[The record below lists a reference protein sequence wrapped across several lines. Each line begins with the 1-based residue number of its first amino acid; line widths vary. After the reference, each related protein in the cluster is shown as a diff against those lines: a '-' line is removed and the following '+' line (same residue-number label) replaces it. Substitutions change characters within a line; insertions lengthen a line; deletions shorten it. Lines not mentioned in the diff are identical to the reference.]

1 MQYHSQL
8 KGEEDEIF
16 YCHLSNSSLP
26 LLHNGKAHNLILRR
40 ARKQS
45 KYNNDQKQYHGFA
58 KQLFSLSY
66 RSRATP
72 SSFTQKMSAE
82 EEVTDLICLI
92 VFKHFVVSPC
102 SSFLSPFSDAGKRK
116 T

>member
-40 ARKQS
+40 ARKLS
-45 KYNNDQKQYHGFA
+45 KYNNDQNNSMDSQNF
-58 KQLFSLSY
+58 
-66 RSRATP
+66 P
-72 SSFTQKMSAE
+72 FTQKKASEE
-82 EEVTDLICLI
+82 EEVKDSICLF